1 MFRSEALA
9 EILETLSKNKLRTAL
24 TGFAV
29 AWGIFIFVV
38 LLGMG
43 NGVEN
48 AMNANFGN
56 DAKNKISVWGGTT
69 SEVYKGLQ
77 KGRDI
82 KIYNEDAD
90 VLEKYFGE
98 VTGYST
104 TYWFGSKMVTYKD
117 KNGNFRTNGI
127 GADGLKD
134 ENLNLLQGRFI
145 NGIDILKR
153 RKVVLIGKT

>member
-9 EILETLSKNKLRTAL
+9 EILETLNKNKLRTAL

-56 DAKNKISVWGGTT
+56 EAKNKISVSGGTT

-77 KGRDI
+77 KGRRI
-82 KIYNEDAD
+82 EIFNEDRQ
-90 VLEKYFGE
+90 KR
-98 VTGYST
+98 
-104 TYWFGSKMVTYKD
+104 
-117 KNGNFRTNGI
+117 NFPN
-127 GADGLKD
+127 
-134 ENLNLLQGRFI
+134 
-145 NGIDILKR
+145 KR
-153 RKVVLIGKT
+153 HRG

>member
-9 EILETLSKNKLRTAL
+9 EILDTLSKNKLRTAL

-48 AMNANFGN
+48 AMNENFGN
-56 DAKNKISVWGGTT
+56 EAKNKISVSGGIT
-69 SEVYKGLQ
+69 SEVFKGLP
-77 KGRDI
+77 KGRRI
-82 KIYNEDAD
+82 KVYNEDAD
-90 VLEKYFGE
+90 VLEKYFDE

-104 TYWFGSKMVTYKD
+104 TYWFGGKTTSYKD
-117 KNGNFRTNGI
+117 KNGTYRTNGI
-127 GADGLKD
+127 GVEGIEKD
-134 ENLNLLQGRFI
+134 NLELLQGRFS
-145 NGIDILKR
+145 
-153 RKVVLIGKT
+153 GKTKSSFNDKNSV